1 MINVE
6 EIRAWNWLQNTNG
19 NIGKVI
25 GIDVDSIGF
34 VIAMEYHPNSTS
46 FSQPCML
53 CPIPLTPA
61 ILEKNGFEL
70 KEGIYVLKSNPR
82 LGWYPKEKQ
91 LVIHYCTF
99 PTKIEFVHQLQNIM
113 IDLGIKEEFV
123 I

>member
-1 MINVE
+1 MIDVA

-19 NIGKVI
+19 NVGKVI
-25 GIDVDSIGF
+25 GIDVDSMGF
-34 VIAMEYHPNSTS
+34 LVIMQYHPNSTS
-46 FSQPCML
+46 FSHPGML
-53 CPIPLTPA
+53 KPITLTGE

-91 LVIHYCTF
+91 LIVHYCTF
-99 PTKIEFVHQLQNIM
+99 PVKIEFVHQMQNIM
-113 IDLGIKEEFV
+113 LDLGIKENFV